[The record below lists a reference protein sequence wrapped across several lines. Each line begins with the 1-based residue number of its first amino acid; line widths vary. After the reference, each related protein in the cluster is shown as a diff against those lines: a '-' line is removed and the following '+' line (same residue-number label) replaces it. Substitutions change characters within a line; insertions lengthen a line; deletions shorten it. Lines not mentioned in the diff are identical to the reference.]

1 MKAIEWYFR
10 LVMFIILLHH
20 IVLNFECVDE
30 ILMCD
35 HSKERYLAELCC
47 GAVYCAVQSGCN
59 F

>member
-1 MKAIEWYFR
+1 MKASSD
-10 LVMFIILLHH
+10 VQLLHNV
-20 IVLNFECVDE
+20 VLVNFECVDE

-35 HSKERYLAELCC
+35 YSKESYLAELCC